1 MRDFHLPGRSATY
14 ATNGMC
20 ATSHPL
26 AAKTAIDMLE
36 RGGNAIDA
44 AIAGAVLWGICEP
57 QMTGIGGDCFVLF
70 NTPGDQ
76 AVHALNGS
84 GRAPAGASAAALR
97 AGGHD
102 TVPLNSPDAVT
113 VPGAI
118 DAFCRLSADHGKLGL
133 DALLAPAIHHA
144 EAGVPVAPRVAF
156 DWPEAARAL
165 RGDAIGYFTKDGA
178 ALK

>member
-14 ATNGMC
+14 AANGMC

-26 AAKTAIDMLE
+26 AAKTAIDILE
-36 RGGNAIDA
+36 RGGNAVDA
-44 AIAGAVLWGICEP
+44 AIAGAVLLGICEP

-76 AVHALNGS
+76 TVHALNGS

-97 AGGHD
+97 AEGHD
-102 TVPLNSPDAVT
+102 VIPLRSAHAVT

-118 DAFCRLSADHGKLGL
+118 DAFCQLSADHGKLGL
-133 DALLAPAIHHA
+133 DALLDPAILFPFLH
-144 EAGVPVAPRVAF
+144 F
-156 DWPEAARAL
+156 AARVRAL
-165 RGDAIGYFTKDGA
+165 LLKAPTRLIGGIAPHLTGIA
-178 ALK
+178 AARRRA